1 MALSR
6 PGHPRRRMAAPL
18 THEIKSS
25 PWDAAP
31 LSSSRV
37 GASPSGEGDL
47 PGDLLHFVTHAGH
60 RADPSVGCIV
70 GLMIQAAPRSSQSL
84 TGKYVTLQRDIFHR
98 WKTIGNILKKS
109 KSEKSDNEHII

>member
-6 PGHPRRRMAAPL
+6 PGHPRRRMAAAL
-18 THEIKSS
+18 THEIKSP

-31 LSSSRV
+31 LSSGRV

-47 PGDLLHFVTHAGH
+47 PGDLLHFVPHAGH
-60 RADPSVGCIV
+60 RADPSVGRIV

-84 TGKYVTLQRDIFHR
+84 TGKYVTL
-98 WKTIGNILKKS
+98 
-109 KSEKSDNEHII
+109 